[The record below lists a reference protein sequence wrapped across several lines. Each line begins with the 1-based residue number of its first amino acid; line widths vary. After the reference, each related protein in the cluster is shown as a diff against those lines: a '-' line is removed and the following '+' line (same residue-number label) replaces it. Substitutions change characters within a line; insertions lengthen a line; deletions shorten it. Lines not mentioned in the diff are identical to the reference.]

1 MELTNKEWEALSAYF
16 DVTNINITNLISK
29 IGKEK
34 VKNFEKI
41 IDKTVEFDKTK
52 TI

>member
-16 DVTNINITNLISK
+16 DVTNINITTLIHK

-34 VKNFEKI
+34 VRDFESVI
-41 IDKTVEFDKTK
+41 NKTLEFDKINK
-52 TI
+52 Q